1 MYTQRIK
8 CSIYFLSIAA
18 LCSFSSCVSAAHPQS
33 HFPIK
38 VVEGT
43 VQMHIALIPV
53 KSYADIGRGYND
65 YEAALK
71 EYQKHHIPNTIPHE
85 ERNTS
90 SHTFFQDPRD
100 TRYRKKS
107 DIPAKKNEAEYFV
120 KEITHGNEL
129 RWHIPRDFRIEV
141 IITNP
146 YTETAVYECNNKTF
160 QLKTGKKTLL
170 YFYP

>member
-18 LCSFSSCVSAAHPQS
+18 LCYFSSCVSAAHPQS

-38 VVEGT
+38 VLEGT
-43 VQMHIALIPV
+43 VQMHIALIPL
-53 KSYADIGRGYND
+53 KSYSDVGRGYDD
-65 YEAALK
+65 YQIELRASLGPK
-71 EYQKHHIPNTIPHE
+71 RIPQGDH
-85 ERNTS
+85 NTS
-90 SHTFFQDPRD
+90 SHTFLQDPRD

-120 KEITHGNEL
+120 KEITQGNEL